1 MKKALSLIAI
11 VILLFI
17 AYLLF
22 NTFGSKSKQMLGIA
36 PAPNL
41 QISDSVLSH
50 LSSAI
55 QLRTVSFSDPSLM
68 DSTQFDKFLL
78 FVEKTYP
85 LVHAKLKK
93 QNINKYTLLFEWPGK
108 NTSLKPVLLMGH
120 YDVVPV
126 IQRTEKM
133 WKHRPFAGEIADGFV
148 YGRGTLDDKTTVI
161 GILEAVEYLLS
172 QNYQPE
178 RTHYLAFG
186 HDEEV
191 TGRFGAKVVSEM
203 FEKQKINLEY
213 VMDEGGS
220 IMAEGISGIKKP
232 VALIGVAEKGY
243 ATLTLSSL
251 GDGGHSSMPPP
262 QTSIGMLAE
271 AIDKLQKHP
280 FPARLGGAVGYL
292 QDYLA
297 PEMPFLNKMAM
308 VNRSVMSP
316 LIISTLEKTNSG
328 NAMVRTSIAPTIIN
342 AGVKDNVLPVEA
354 IAKINFRILP
364 GDTIQTVINHVK
376 KVIENDR
383 ITVESN
389 PDFDI
394 NPSPISDTAALGFR
408 LIHKTIKSCFPEVLV
423 APYLVLGATDGRY
436 FRNVSKNV
444 YRFMPVY
451 MNEEDLKRPHGTNER
466 ISQKDFKN
474 VVKFYIELVKGGI

>member
-1 MKKALSLIAI
+1 MKSTLKLIFFAFLAL
-11 VILLFI
+11 I

-22 NTFGSKSKQMLGIA
+22 NTFRISSKQMLEVI
-36 PAPNL
+36 PAKNIE
-41 QISDSVLSH
+41 ISDSALKH
-50 LSSAI
+50 LSDAI
-55 QLRTVSFSDPSLM
+55 KLRTVSFSDPTLM

-78 FVEKTYP
+78 FLEKTYP
-85 LVHAKLKK
+85 LVHSKLSLEKV
-93 QNINKYTLLFEWPGK
+93 NNYTLVFEWKGK

-126 IQRTEKM
+126 IQGTEKM
-133 WKHRPFAGEIADGFV
+133 WKHMPFAGEIAEGFV
-148 YGRGTLDDKTTVI
+148 YGRGTLDDKVTVM
-161 GILEAVEYLLS
+161 GALEAVEHLLS

-178 RTHYLAFG
+178 RTHYLSFG

-191 TGRFGAKVVSEM
+191 TGRYGAKLVSEM
-203 FEKQKINLEY
+203 FEKRKIEFEY

-220 IMAEGISGIKKP
+220 IMANGVSGITKP

-243 ATLTLSSL
+243 STLQLTVL

-280 FPARLGGAVGYL
+280 FPARLEGAAGYL

-297 PEMPFLNKMAM
+297 PEMPFVNKMAM
-308 VNRSVMSP
+308 SNRAIMKP
-316 LIISTLEKTNSG
+316 LIISLLEKTNAG

-364 GDTIQTVINHVK
+364 GDSVKGIVDYVIKAIDNERV
-376 KVIENDR
+376 
-383 ITVESN
+383 TVESN
-389 PDFDI
+389 ELTDI
-394 NPSPISDTAALGFR
+394 EPSPISDTASMGFR
-408 LIHKTIKSCFPEVLV
+408 LIHKTIKKCFPEVIV
-423 APYLVLGATDGRY
+423 APYLVLGATDARY
-436 FRNVSKNV
+436 FRNVTKNA
-444 YRFMPVY
+444 YRFMPVR
-451 MNEEDLKRPHGTNER
+451 MTEEDLKRPHGTNER
-466 ISQKDFKN
+466 ISVQDFKN
-474 VVKFYIELVKGGI
+474 VVKFYIELIKGE

>member
-1 MKKALSLIAI
+1 MKSTLKLIFFAFLAL
-11 VILLFI
+11 I

-22 NTFGSKSKQMLGIA
+22 NTFRISSKQMLEVI
-36 PAPNL
+36 PAKNIE
-41 QISDSVLSH
+41 ISDSALKH
-50 LSSAI
+50 LSDAI
-55 QLRTVSFSDPSLM
+55 KLRTVSFSDATLM

-78 FVEKTYP
+78 FLEKTYP
-85 LVHAKLKK
+85 LVHSKLSLEKV
-93 QNINKYTLLFEWPGK
+93 NIYTLVFEWKGK

-126 IQRTEKM
+126 IQGTEKM
-133 WKHRPFAGEIADGFV
+133 WKHMPFAGEIADGFV
-148 YGRGTLDDKTTVI
+148 YGRGTLDDKVTVM
-161 GILEAVEYLLS
+161 GALEAVEHLLS

-178 RTHYLAFG
+178 RTHYFSFG

-191 TGRFGAKVVSEM
+191 TGRYGAKLVSEM
-203 FEKQKINLEY
+203 FEKRKIEFEY

-220 IMAEGISGIKKP
+220 IMTNGVSGITKP

-243 ATLTLSSL
+243 ATLQLTVL

-280 FPARLGGAVGYL
+280 FPARLEGAAGYL

-297 PEMPFLNKMAM
+297 PEMPFVNKMAM
-308 VNRSVMSP
+308 SNRAIMKP
-316 LIISTLEKTNSG
+316 LIISLLEKTNAG

-364 GDTIQTVINHVK
+364 GDSVKGIVDYVIKAIDNERV
-376 KVIENDR
+376 
-383 ITVESN
+383 TVESN
-389 PDFDI
+389 ELTDI
-394 NPSPISDTAALGFR
+394 EPSPISDTASMGFR
-408 LIHKTIKSCFPEVLV
+408 LIHKTIKKCFPEVIV
-423 APYLVLGATDGRY
+423 APYLVLGATDARY
-436 FRNVSKNV
+436 FRNVTKNA
-444 YRFMPVY
+444 YRFMPVR
-451 MNEEDLKRPHGTNER
+451 MTEEDLKRPHGTNER
-466 ISQKDFKN
+466 ISVQDFKN
-474 VVKFYIELVKGGI
+474 VVKFYIELIKGE

>member
-1 MKKALSLIAI
+1 MKSTLKLIFFAFLAL
-11 VILLFI
+11 I

-22 NTFGSKSKQMLGIA
+22 NTFRISSKQMLEVI
-36 PAPNL
+36 PAKNIE
-41 QISDSVLSH
+41 ISDSALKH
-50 LSSAI
+50 LSDAI
-55 QLRTVSFSDPSLM
+55 KLRTVSFSDPTLM

-78 FVEKTYP
+78 FLEKTYP
-85 LVHAKLKK
+85 LVHSKLSLEKV
-93 QNINKYTLLFEWPGK
+93 NIYTLVFEWKGK

-126 IQRTEKM
+126 IQGTEKM
-133 WKHRPFAGEIADGFV
+133 WKHMPFAGEIAEGFV
-148 YGRGTLDDKTTVI
+148 YGRGTLDDKVTVM
-161 GILEAVEYLLS
+161 GALEAVEHLLS

-178 RTHYLAFG
+178 RTHYFSFG

-191 TGRFGAKVVSEM
+191 TGRYGAKLVSEM
-203 FEKQKINLEY
+203 FEKRKIEFEY

-220 IMAEGISGIKKP
+220 IMTNGVSGITKP

-243 ATLTLSSL
+243 ATLQLTVL

-280 FPARLGGAVGYL
+280 FPARLEGAAGYL

-297 PEMPFLNKMAM
+297 PEMPFVNKMAM
-308 VNRSVMSP
+308 SNRAIMKP
-316 LIISTLEKTNSG
+316 LIISLLEKTNAG

-364 GDTIQTVINHVK
+364 GDSVKGIVDYVIKAIDNERV
-376 KVIENDR
+376 
-383 ITVESN
+383 TVESN
-389 PDFDI
+389 ELTDI
-394 NPSPISDTAALGFR
+394 EPSPISDTASMGFR
-408 LIHKTIKSCFPEVLV
+408 LIHKTIKKCFPEVIV
-423 APYLVLGATDGRY
+423 APYLVLGATDARY
-436 FRNVSKNV
+436 FRNVTKNA
-444 YRFMPVY
+444 YRFMPVR
-451 MNEEDLKRPHGTNER
+451 MTEEDLKRPHGTNER
-466 ISQKDFKN
+466 ISVQDFKN
-474 VVKFYIELVKGGI
+474 VVKFYIELIKGE